1 MLRNHLVEALLQGQ
15 ELSLDA
21 VQESP
26 VHIQP
31 ADRRRDRVVFYSYRP
46 DTDLLRPSAA
56 PGGCGERAPL
66 SLPDVFLLGVLRDW
80 DALAV
85 GLELVLDDLSVR
97 VVLHAESVV
106 QDAGDVIVPEEEG
119 GRV

>member
-1 MLRNHLVEALLQGQ
+1 MPCRNLQFTYSLRTDAETELCFILIALIPTSCG
-15 ELSLDA
+15 
-21 VQESP
+21 
-26 VHIQP
+26 
-31 ADRRRDRVVFYSYRP
+31 R
-46 DTDLLRPSAA
+46 LRP